1 MSKFKELDKRKVNE
15 VDSDILKYWE
25 DIDILQRSIDTRENG
40 ENFVFYDGPIY
51 ANAMPG
57 LHHLYGKNIKDAF
70 CKYKTMQG
78 YRVLRKI
85 GLDTHGLPIEV
96 NVEKKLGFKSKL
108 DIEEFGVDNFN
119 KECKKATDTN
129 IADVCNL
136 TKMMGQFIDTKDPY
150 ITCSNEFIESEWWI
164 VKEFA
169 KAGLLY
175 YSNKVLPYCTR
186 CGTELSAHE
195 VAQEYKEI
203 SVNTVYVPFKLKEE
217 DTYVLVW
224 TTTPWTLIANVALC
238 VNPNESYIKAK
249 SKGYNFIVAKSLA
262 NAILG
267 EDYEVVEE
275 YLGKDLEYKEY
286 EQLIPE
292 LKVDKKAFY
301 ITCDDYVTMTDGTG
315 IVHIAPAF
323 GVDDANVGKKYDLPT
338 LNPVGTDGKYKE
350 GPWKGRIVYE
360 EELEIDIIKYLK
372 ENDKLFK
379 KEKIKH
385 NYPHCWRCKTPL
397 LYYAKPAWYIKT
409 TAYKDKIIEANK
421 KVNWVPSF
429 VGEKRFANWLE
440 NLVDWGISRNRY
452 WGAPLPVWTC
462 ECGHIH
468 TIGSIAEL
476 KELSLEELKDEEI
489 DLHRPYV
496 DNIHIKCSE
505 CGKTMSRVKDVLD
518 VWFDSGSM
526 PYGQY
531 HYPFENKELFDSQF
545 PADFI
550 AEGIDQTR
558 GWFYVLLVISTFI
571 KGESPFKNV
580 LVNDLLLDSEG
591 KKMSKSRG
599 NIVEP
604 FSTLKEYG
612 SDAVRFYLLYVSPV
626 WTPLKFDMKGLN
638 EVHSKFFNPLKNT
651 YTFFQMY
658 ANTDNID
665 PRGYDIP
672 YASREDIDKWLISK
686 YNKLVINVTKSFD
699 EYDLNKVT
707 KYLAEFVS
715 EDLSN
720 WYIRRNRKRFWSSE
734 LDNSKKSVYLTTY
747 EVLLGLSKLLAPISP
762 FISEEIYRNLTNKES
777 VHLEYFPKANEEL
790 INPELEE
797 KMDLVRDLISL
808 GRNVREEAKIK
819 VRQPI
824 KEVIFDSKYA
834 KLIKEM
840 DNLIKEE
847 LNVKEVTY
855 EEDINKYM
863 NIEYRPNYKE
873 VGKIFGSNMKDFA
886 NYLAN
891 ISSEDIDK
899 LNNNSLT
906 INLNGTEYKVTTD
919 MIDTRISSKE
929 GYDVAVDNNKF
940 IILNTELTKD
950 LINEGLARE
959 TISKIQQLRKSNDF
973 EVTDRITI
981 YYEADD
987 DYVNGISDYL
997 DFIKNETLGVDF
1009 IREDNIQDV
1018 FDINDYKVGLRLER
1032 INK

>member
-1 MSKFKELDKRKVNE
+1 
-15 VDSDILKYWE
+15 
-25 DIDILQRSIDTRENG
+25 
-40 ENFVFYDGPIY
+40 
-51 ANAMPG
+51 
-57 LHHLYGKNIKDAF
+57 
-70 CKYKTMQG
+70 
-78 YRVLRKI
+78 
-85 GLDTHGLPIEV
+85 
-96 NVEKKLGFKSKL
+96 
-108 DIEEFGVDNFN
+108 
-119 KECKKATDTN
+119 
-129 IADVCNL
+129 
-136 TKMMGQFIDTKDPY
+136 
-150 ITCSNEFIESEWWI
+150 
-164 VKEFA
+164 
-169 KAGLLY
+169 
-175 YSNKVLPYCTR
+175 
-186 CGTELSAHE
+186 
-195 VAQEYKEI
+195 
-203 SVNTVYVPFKLKEE
+203 
-217 DTYVLVW
+217 
-224 TTTPWTLIANVALC
+224 
-238 VNPNESYIKAK
+238 
-249 SKGYNFIVAKSLA
+249 
-262 NAILG
+262 
-267 EDYEVVEE
+267 
-275 YLGKDLEYKEY
+275 
-286 EQLIPE
+286 
-292 LKVDKKAFY
+292 
-301 ITCDDYVTMTDGTG
+301 
-315 IVHIAPAF
+315 
-323 GVDDANVGKKYDLPT
+323 
-338 LNPVGTDGKYKE
+338 
-350 GPWKGRIVYE
+350 
-360 EELEIDIIKYLK
+360 
-372 ENDKLFK
+372 
-379 KEKIKH
+379 
-385 NYPHCWRCKTPL
+385 
-397 LYYAKPAWYIKT
+397 
-409 TAYKDKIIEANK
+409 
-421 KVNWVPSF
+421 
-429 VGEKRFANWLE
+429 
-440 NLVDWGISRNRY
+440 
-452 WGAPLPVWTC
+452 
-462 ECGHIH
+462 
-468 TIGSIAEL
+468 
-476 KELSLEELKDEEI
+476 
-489 DLHRPYV
+489 
-496 DNIHIKCSE
+496 
-505 CGKTMSRVKDVLD
+505 
-518 VWFDSGSM
+518 M

-665 PRGYDIP
+665 PREYDIP
-672 YASREDIDKWLISK
+672 YVDREDIDKWLISK

-834 KLIKEM
+834 PLIKEM

-847 LNVKEVTY
+847 LNVKDVTY